1 MSTKKM
7 KFSNNFYL
15 NSLFTFSNPSVF
27 CSLETSVTNKKISKY
42 QIKIQRDL
50 DAKPIKFAYKSSN
63 GLVRIN
69 CENGAIDESNILGEF
84 LKIYKITSIEKRA
97 HKYLE
102 FFEKNGFL
110 TIETSLII
118 TIEELDLICERLS
131 NILNLMLN
139 IYQSKTRNY
148 DLIEEDIEFLL
159 AKGDV
164 QSDFKR
170 FTDQAIITYHREKL
184 YDPIYNAYNVIE
196 PNLLSDI
203 VSNASAYDTLTSNSE
218 FMTCLYSYYD
228 NKNTNNVWFIYV
240 SYIVNKYLNKFK
252 NNDYKIDK
260 PMKEALI
267 KSAKAFYKEQIDY
280 YIQNIKPVFS
290 IEKDGPDW
298 SIDSLLS
305 ALYLSIF
312 YLNPKQEI
320 YKECEYCGKPF
331 LMRTTASNKKYC
343 SIECANKA
351 TQARFRAKKKELA
364 MH

>member
-15 NSLFTFSNPSVF
+15 NSLFSFSNPSVF
-27 CSLETSVTNKKISKY
+27 CSLETSITNKKISKY

-139 IYQSKTRNY
+139 IYQSKARNY

-170 FTDQAIITYHREKL
+170 FTDQAIITHHREKL

-228 NKNTNNVWFIYV
+228 NNNTNNVWFIYV
-240 SYIVNKYLNKFK
+240 SYI
-252 NNDYKIDK
+252 I
-260 PMKEALI
+260 
-267 KSAKAFYKEQIDY
+267 
-280 YIQNIKPVFS
+280 
-290 IEKDGPDW
+290 
-298 SIDSLLS
+298 
-305 ALYLSIF
+305 
-312 YLNPKQEI
+312 
-320 YKECEYCGKPF
+320 
-331 LMRTTASNKKYC
+331 
-343 SIECANKA
+343 
-351 TQARFRAKKKELA
+351 
-364 MH
+364 